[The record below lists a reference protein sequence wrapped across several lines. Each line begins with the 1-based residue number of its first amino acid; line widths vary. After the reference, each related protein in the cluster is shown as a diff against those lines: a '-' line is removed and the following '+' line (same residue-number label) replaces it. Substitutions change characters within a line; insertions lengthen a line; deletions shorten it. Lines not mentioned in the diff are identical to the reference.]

1 MYSTSVAFLRVRR
14 ITVKNKRK
22 NKVLN
27 LIIAHLKEQFK
38 AWVSWHLRKQVGVI
52 AYPMYST
59 SVAFLRVRRI
69 TVKNKR
75 KNKVL
80 NLIIAH
86 LKEQFKAWVWS
97 RSWSQSLEWEEVLE
111 SRAGAEPEP
120 VILKSPSWSHRFY
133 C

>member
-1 MYSTSVAFLRVRR
+1 MCTA
-14 ITVKNKRK
+14 I
-22 NKVLN
+22 
-27 LIIAHLKEQFK
+27 
-38 AWVSWHLRKQVGVI
+38 SWHLRKQVGVI

-59 SVAFLRVRRI
+59 SVTFLRVRRI
-69 TVKNKR
+69 TVENKR

-86 LKEQFKAWVWS
+86 INEQFKAEVWS

-120 VILKSPSWSHRFY
+120 VILKSRS
-133 C
+133 